1 MIDPF
6 SLIPASQAAPVEVFP
21 EGSRYRGLPLLTC
34 HNASGDEIVY
44 VGRRWVPPPESFADV
59 GRYQVREGDRIDNIA
74 ADLIG
79 DPGLYWRIA
88 DANAALAPGELTAR
102 PGRWLRI
109 TMPAGIPGP
118 QPV

>member
-6 SLIPASQAAPVEVFP
+6 ALIPAAKDAPVEAFD

-34 HNASGDEIVY
+34 LTTSGDEIVY
-44 VGRRWVPPPESFADV
+44 VGRRWIPPPDAFAAV
-59 GRYQVREGDRIDNIA
+59 GRYQVREGDRLDNVA

-79 DPGLYWRIA
+79 DAGLYWRIA
-88 DANAALAPGELTAR
+88 DANATLAPSELTAR

-118 QPV
+118 QAG